1 MTKNPRDPRMWT
13 NRDIEED
20 SAGFLAAKEAYQED
34 QAKATEKKNLEY
46 DKKVFTEAFVASGGN
61 PGDASAAFK
70 AERNRRATEAARR
83 ADQVAANES
92 RRQMW
97 RTV

>member
-20 SAGFLAAKEAYQED
+20 SAGFLAAREAYRED
-34 QAKATEKKNLEY
+34 QAEATEKKRLEY

-61 PGDASAAFK
+61 PSDASAAFK

-92 RRQMW
+92 RQSMR
-97 RTV
+97 RAL